1 MPKRSWH
8 IIIGPQHIVQL
19 TADTME
25 QVGEVLTFRNWMPG
39 PLKDSSTLMTVA
51 QFSHY
56 MGWLELLEQPKE
68 PASVT
73 SLTLVP
79 RGDPPP
85 DTPPPGD
92 AAA

>member
-1 MPKRSWH
+1 MSKRSWH

-25 QVGEVLTFRNWMPG
+25 QVGETLVFKNLVDG
-39 PLKDSSTLMTVA
+39 PEKGKQTLVPIG
-51 QFSHY
+51 QFNHY
-56 MGWLELLEQPKE
+56 MGWLELIEPPKE

-79 RGDPPP
+79 RGEPP
-85 DTPPPGD
+85 TVPPAAGGD
-92 AAA
+92 AA